1 MTLFSQCATM
11 SIVIVMT
18 KHFAT
23 TTDEYKTKESKRSAV
38 FYEKRILLFVLTLA
52 LACSCILPAYA
63 AERSGNGYHIR
74 DIWFNGKKYESSLVA
89 SYKAGQGAACTIIAC
104 QAYVRFTQKSVTA
117 SFDTKNYGYVSAT
130 GASHT
135 RNFSSG
141 NTSIESP
148 YAVCSVGA
156 SQVISCRDISG
167 GAVIYGDSNY
177 QLYAHM
183 VNR

>member
-1 MTLFSQCATM
+1 M
-11 SIVIVMT
+11 
-18 KHFAT
+18 K
-23 TTDEYKTKESKRSAV
+23 
-38 FYEKRILLFVLTLA
+38 KRILLFVLTLA

-63 AERSGNGYHIR
+63 VERSGNGYHIR
-74 DIWFNGKKYESSLVA
+74 GIWFNGKQYESSLA
-89 SYKAGQGAACTIIAC
+89 TSYKAGQGAACTIITC
-104 QAYVRFTQKSVTA
+104 QAYLTFTQKSVTA

-130 GASHT
+130 GASRT
-135 RNFSSG
+135 GKFSSG

-148 YAVCSVGA
+148 LAVCGVGA

-167 GAVIYGDSNY
+167 GAIIYGDSNY

>member
-1 MTLFSQCATM
+1 
-11 SIVIVMT
+11 MT

-23 TTDEYKTKESKRSAV
+23 TIDEYKTKESKRSAV
-38 FYEKRILLFVLTLA
+38 FYEKKNFAFVLTLA

-74 DIWFNGKKYESSLVA
+74 DIWFNGKKYESSLAA
-89 SYKAGQGAACTIIAC
+89 SYKAEQGAACTIIAC

-167 GAVIYGDSNY
+167 GAVIYGDGNY

-183 VNR
+183 VNC

>member
-1 MTLFSQCATM
+1 M

-23 TTDEYKTKESKRSAV
+23 TIDEYKTKESKRSAV

-135 RNFSSG
+135 RSFSSG

-167 GAVIYGDSNY
+167 GAVIYGDGNY

-183 VNR
+183 VLSLIHI

>member
-1 MTLFSQCATM
+1 M
-11 SIVIVMT
+11 
-18 KHFAT
+18 K
-23 TTDEYKTKESKRSAV
+23 
-38 FYEKRILLFVLTLA
+38 KRILLFVLTLA

-148 YAVCSVGA
+148 DAVCSVGA

-167 GAVIYGDSNY
+167 GAVIYGDGNY

>member
-1 MTLFSQCATM
+1 M
-11 SIVIVMT
+11 
-18 KHFAT
+18 K
-23 TTDEYKTKESKRSAV
+23 KR
-38 FYEKRILLFVLTLA
+38 FLLFVLTLA

-74 DIWFNGKKYESSLVA
+74 DIWYHGKKFESSLAA
-89 SYKAGQGAACTIIAC
+89 SYKAGDGAACTIITCLAFTE
-104 QAYVRFTQKSVTA
+104 FTQKSVTA

-130 GASHT
+130 GASRT
-135 RNFSSG
+135 GKFSSG

-148 YAVCSVGA
+148 LAVCGVGA
-156 SQVISCRDISG
+156 SQVISCRDITG
-167 GAVIYGDSNY
+167 AAVIHADSDY

>member
-1 MTLFSQCATM
+1 M

-23 TTDEYKTKESKRSAV
+23 TIDEYKTKESKRSAV
-38 FYEKRILLFVLTLA
+38 FYEKKNFAFCFDSCACLFLYFA
-52 LACSCILPAYA
+52 CILPQNALVTGIISVTFGLM
-63 AERSGNGYHIR
+63 EKSM
-74 DIWFNGKKYESSLVA
+74 SQSLAA
-89 SYKAGQGAACTIIAC
+89 SYKAEQGAACTIIAC

-167 GAVIYGDSNY
+167 GAVIYGDGNY

-183 VNR
+183 VNRWIADRSLL

>member
-1 MTLFSQCATM
+1 MN
-11 SIVIVMT
+11 T
-18 KHFAT
+18 KQ
-23 TTDEYKTKESKRSAV
+23 KNQKGVLCSMK
-38 FYEKRILLFVLTLA
+38 KRILLFVLTLA
-52 LACSCILPAYA
+52 LACSCILPAYAAERSGNGYDTRYQSVLPAYA

-167 GAVIYGDSNY
+167 GAVIYGDGNY

>member
-1 MTLFSQCATM
+1 M
-11 SIVIVMT
+11 
-18 KHFAT
+18 K
-23 TTDEYKTKESKRSAV
+23 
-38 FYEKRILLFVLTLA
+38 KRILLFVLTLA

-74 DIWFNGKKYESSLVA
+74 DIWFNGKKYESSLAA
-89 SYKAGQGAACTIIAC
+89 SYKAEQGAACTIIAC

-141 NTSIESP
+141 NTSTESP

-167 GAVIYGDSNY
+167 GAVIYGDGNY

>member
-1 MTLFSQCATM
+1 M
-11 SIVIVMT
+11 
-18 KHFAT
+18 K
-23 TTDEYKTKESKRSAV
+23 
-38 FYEKRILLFVLTLA
+38 KRILLFVLTLA

-148 YAVCSVGA
+148 YAVCNVGA

-167 GAVIYGDSNY
+167 GAVIYGDGNY

>member
-1 MTLFSQCATM
+1 
-11 SIVIVMT
+11 MT

-23 TTDEYKTKESKRSAV
+23 TIDEYKTKESKRSAV
-38 FYEKRILLFVLTLA
+38 FYEKKNFAFCFDSCACLF
-52 LACSCILPAYA
+52 CILPAYA

-74 DIWFNGKKYESSLVA
+74 DIWFNGKKYESSLAA
-89 SYKAGQGAACTIIAC
+89 SYKAEQGAACTIIAC

-167 GAVIYGDSNY
+167 GAVIYGDGNY